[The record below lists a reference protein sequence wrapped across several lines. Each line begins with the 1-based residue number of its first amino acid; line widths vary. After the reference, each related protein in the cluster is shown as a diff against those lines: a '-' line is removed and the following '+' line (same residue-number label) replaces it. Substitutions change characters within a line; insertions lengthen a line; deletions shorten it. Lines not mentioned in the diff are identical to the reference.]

1 MVINIWKHLVPN
13 LFSPV
18 SIEFLFSFVNI
29 HAMVFLCVPNIL
41 YAYISASKFLMSFVA
56 RVIDQK
62 IDRCRCNDDKIFIEI
77 NGQYFLKWYSNWDW
91 MSYVTPLRH
100 KNYTK
105 SSIFGTLI
113 ISNNIY
119 FLSLCTNMIC
129 LLRL

>member
-41 YAYISASKFLMSFVA
+41 YAYISAWKFLMSFVA

-77 NGQYFLKWYSNWDW
+77 NGQYFLKCYSNC
-91 MSYVTPLRH
+91 YE
-100 KNYTK
+100 
-105 SSIFGTLI
+105 
-113 ISNNIY
+113 
-119 FLSLCTNMIC
+119 
-129 LLRL
+129 